1 MADLLASYRGY
12 AEKAQSEA
20 DAATLDNVR
29 DRNLRAAAAWT
40 QMAERQERT
49 DRARAVRE
57 GHVRE
62 NAIAAQELQ
71 QQSQDA
77 G

>member
-1 MADLLASYRGY
+1 MPDLVTTYRGY
-12 AEKAQSEA
+12 AEKAQADA

-29 DRNLRAAAAWT
+29 ERNLRAAQAWL

-49 DRARAVRE
+49 ERGRAARESAVV
-57 GHVRE
+57 HAVKP
-62 NAIAAQELQ
+62 
-71 QQSQDA
+71 A